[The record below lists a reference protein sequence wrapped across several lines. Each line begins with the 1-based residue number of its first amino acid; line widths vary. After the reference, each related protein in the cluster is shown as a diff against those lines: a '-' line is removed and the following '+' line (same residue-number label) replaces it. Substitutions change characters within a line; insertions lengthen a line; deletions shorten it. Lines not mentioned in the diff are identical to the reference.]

1 MASNDTAA
9 GQKQSR
15 GESAA
20 KDTAGTTPV
29 FPLFD
34 LKKRTF
40 LKKKIL
46 A

>member
-9 GQKQSR
+9 GQKQSG

-20 KDTAGTTPV
+20 KDTPV

-34 LKKRTF
+34 LKKR
-40 LKKKIL
+40 KKIL